1 MPEVDAREAPATE
14 GTQPRLSS
22 RELGWLGT
30 LALVWVSLFHF
41 YGNSTFGYVDVA
53 SLFHWLSN
61 AYDHAD
67 GDQIGYL
74 VPFVIG
80 GILWMRWEELAL
92 VPRKPWAV
100 GVLGLFVAQLMHCAG
115 FVIQQPRVS
124 VVALGFGI
132 FFITGVVLGWRWM
145 KATVFPM
152 VLLGF
157 CVPLGQ
163 MGDAVTFPLRM
174 VVTTLAVGFSKT
186 ILGLD
191 VLQNGSMIYDATG
204 SYQYDVAPAC
214 SGIRSLTALAC
225 LITVFAFM
233 RFNSFWRRGILIMLV
248 VPLAVL
254 GNTARIIAV
263 IVTGEMAGQQAGAAI
278 EQKLGFV
285 TFLVALGGVLLAGRW
300 LEKGDRSRHVEPRV
314 VASDAQVHVG
324 NSGWPG
330 IACVGLILVAMAF
343 LGNWSRIQV
352 LGKPGVR
359 VVNEPVYSALLGN
372 TNGTEREIAGTNSVF
387 LPAVLPGI
395 VSTVIDLHPSVW
407 KTLPMDTTYGQ
418 RLYRMENGLPIQT
431 TVVLMGSDRT
441 SIHKPEF
448 CLVGQGFTILETK
461 EIGIPISDSVD
472 YVLPAMHM
480 KVRAERRNAAGEVDA
495 VEGVYLFWFV
505 ADGKIA
511 ARHSTRMTWMAK
523 DLLTK
528 GVLQRWAYVSCF
540 AVCPPGRT
548 EEVTQQIKRL
558 AQRMVPRFQ
567 TTSTEGTHFEV
578 EPVGSR

>member
-1 MPEVDAREAPATE
+1 MSEVAAQEPEVRKAPELRLGKREI
-14 GTQPRLSS
+14 
-22 RELGWLGT
+22 GWLAG
-30 LALVWVSLFHF
+30 LGGLWVALFHF
-41 YGNSTFGYVDVA
+41 LGNSTFGYVDTA
-53 SLFHWLSN
+53 SLFRWLSN

-80 GILWMRWEELAL
+80 GILWMRREELAL
-92 VPRKPWAV
+92 VPRKPWAI
-100 GVLGLFVAQLMHCAG
+100 GVIGLFVALLMHCAG

-124 VVALGFGI
+124 VVGLGMGI

-186 ILGLD
+186 VLGLD
-191 VLQNGSMIYDATG
+191 VMQNGSMIYDATG

-225 LITVFAFM
+225 LITVFAFI
-233 RFNSFWRRGILIMLV
+233 RFNSAWRRGVLIALV

-285 TFLVALGGVLLAGRW
+285 TFLVALGGVLLVGRW
-300 LEKGDRSRHVEPRV
+300 LEKGDRPRPLESRGVD
-314 VASDAQVHVG
+314 SDVTVTVG
-324 NSGWPG
+324 SFRWSG
-330 IACVGLILVAMAF
+330 IASAGLIILAMAF
-343 LGNWSRIQV
+343 LGNWSRVQV

-359 VVNEPVYSALLGN
+359 VVNEPIFSALLGR
-372 TNGTEREIAGTNSVF
+372 TNAAEREIAGTNSVF

-395 VSTVIDLHPSVW
+395 VSTEIDLHPSVW
-407 KTLPMDTTYGQ
+407 KTLPADTTYGQ
-418 RLYRMENGLPIQT
+418 RLYRMENGQPIQT

-448 CLVGQGFTILETK
+448 CLVGQGFTILEAK
-461 EIGIPISDSVD
+461 EIGIPISEPFD
-472 YVLPAMHM
+472 YMLPAMHM
-480 KVRAERRNAAGEVDA
+480 KVRAERRNSAGEVDA

-511 ARHSTRMTWMAK
+511 ARHSTRMAWMAK
-523 DLLTK
+523 DLLTR

-540 AVCPPGRT
+540 SVCPPGRT
-548 EEVTQQIKRL
+548 EEITAQIKRL
-558 AQRMVPRFQ
+558 VQRMAPRFQ
-567 TTSTEGTHFEV
+567 TSPAEGLPFEV
-578 EPVGSR
+578 EPLGGH